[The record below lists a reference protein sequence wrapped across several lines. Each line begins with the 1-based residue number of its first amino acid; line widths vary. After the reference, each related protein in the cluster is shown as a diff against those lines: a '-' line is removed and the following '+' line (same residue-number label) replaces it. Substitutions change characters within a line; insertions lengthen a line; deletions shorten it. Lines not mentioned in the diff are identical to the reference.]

1 MTVTVNMAGGDGP
14 LCPVA
19 AIRFL
24 RARDMDL
31 DKAEVRS
38 SQKKKKGGENTIQ
51 MVDTSSNKQCLP
63 TKMHCCKLVGLFTN
77 EFYYFLHIYL

>member
-1 MTVTVNMAGGDGP
+1 MSVFAVVKALATEEEAALLAELEVRLADLKLNAEEHGESMVAEEGGDGP

-31 DKAEVRS
+31 DKAE
-38 SQKKKKGGENTIQ
+38 
-51 MVDTSSNKQCLP
+51 
-63 TKMHCCKLVGLFTN
+63 
-77 EFYYFLHIYL
+77 